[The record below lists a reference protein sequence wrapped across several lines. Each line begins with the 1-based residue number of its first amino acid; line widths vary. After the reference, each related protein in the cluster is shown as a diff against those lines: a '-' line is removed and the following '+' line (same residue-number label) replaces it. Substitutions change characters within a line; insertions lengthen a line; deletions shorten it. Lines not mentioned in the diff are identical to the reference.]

1 MFTLYPRTVTR
12 KRELTMQLKI
22 IFYVICVSQ
31 VWCAPKSRNRQ
42 QVSYDQKQTGDYN
55 IQLHLKD
62 FQIVALLGEDTIGS
76 FGVSERKMQNPD

>member
-1 MFTLYPRTVTR
+1 M
-12 KRELTMQLKI
+12 MDLKI
-22 IFYVICVSQ
+22 IFYMICIVPYIL
-31 VWCAPKSRNRQ
+31 CAPRSRNRQ

-76 FGVSERKMQNPD
+76 LGVS